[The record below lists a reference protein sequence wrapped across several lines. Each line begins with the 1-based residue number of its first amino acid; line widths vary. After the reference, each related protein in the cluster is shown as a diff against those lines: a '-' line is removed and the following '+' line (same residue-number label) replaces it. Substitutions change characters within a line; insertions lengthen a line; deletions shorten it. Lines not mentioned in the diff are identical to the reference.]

1 MRRDSKDLEWKKA
14 KAEVKERDGLRCRL
28 IRVLSYKEMLL
39 LKKNAGPLIT
49 PLDPAHYIAVSENPN
64 IMYMPENIVMLNR
77 YSHTNLDN
85 CRNPITGEPI
95 TKAEAL
101 RWWDRILR
109 GNKVQYNYLK
119 ENHILKELEQTDGEC
134 QDGR

>member
-1 MRRDSKDLEWKKA
+1 
-14 KAEVKERDGLRCRL
+14 
-28 IRVLSYKEMLL
+28 MLV

-77 YSHTNLDN
+77 YSHTNLDS